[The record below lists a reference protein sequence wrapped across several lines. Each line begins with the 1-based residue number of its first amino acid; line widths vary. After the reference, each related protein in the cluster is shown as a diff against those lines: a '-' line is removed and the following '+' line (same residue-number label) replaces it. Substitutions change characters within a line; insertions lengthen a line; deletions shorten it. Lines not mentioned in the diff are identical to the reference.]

1 MYNVE
6 HNQKLCAI
14 WQPCPIPHD
23 YNDRRL
29 MIQIICCIL
38 KIYYAS
44 SIDEDLCSN
53 AMFTVDNFFIHTNNL
68 RTILVLTHSIRHI
81 EPQQL
86 VTKMQEA
93 P

>member
-6 HNQKLCAI
+6 HNQRHCAI
-14 WQPCPIPHD
+14 WQPCPIPRD

-29 MIQIICCIL
+29 MIQNICCIL
-38 KIYYAS
+38 KIYYYAS
-44 SIDEDLCSN
+44 SIDEDSCSN
-53 AMFTVDNFFIHTNNL
+53 AMFTVDIYIHTNNL
-68 RTILVLTHSIRHI
+68 LVLTHSIRHI

-86 VTKMQEA
+86 VTKMKEA